1 MVNIHIF
8 HRLPKVIPLFPVLA
22 IVITPL
28 EVNKVYLNTSEMDV
42 ILEQYRISTPMIFL
56 KMSSVFF
63 SAFYLYCI
71 TFNTPPVLPYLRNAF
86 VTVNLGH

>member
-8 HRLPKVIPLFPVLA
+8 RRLPKVIPLFPVLA

-42 ILEQYRISTPMIFL
+42 ILGISTPVIFL
-56 KMSSVFF
+56 KMSSVYF
-63 SAFYLYCI
+63 SAFYLYYI
-71 TFNTPPVLPYLRNAF
+71 TFSTPPVLP
-86 VTVNLGH
+86 